1 MKPDEPAILKT
12 GPEPV
17 VPFDDP
23 GMPSTGRRTAYARH
37 LTDGNH
43 PLVARV
49 LVNRVWMHH
58 FGRGISATPADF
70 GRQGDRPSHPELLD
84 WLARRFMD
92 DGWSLKS
99 LHRLIM
105 TSAAYRQGDRPSESL
120 RRIDPENRLV
130 GGFRA
135 RRLEAETLRDSIL
148 AVSGALNLKQFGPPV
163 PVMRDPTGEIVVGQ
177 ERLNAGLPGP
187 PVPMNGEEFRRS
199 VYVQVRRSRPLT
211 LLETFDA
218 PTMEPNCAARQSS
231 TVAPQSLMLLNN
243 PLVVDQ
249 SRRFAR
255 RVRDAR
261 SGDVKTQ
268 IVEAWRLALSRP
280 PTNAELAE
288 TVAFLGDRAAYF
300 QALPKP
306 AAPPPQAA
314 RPARRNALASASDV
328 DPPSVT
334 LEEPEFEA
342 LALLCQTLLSS
353 NEVLYVD

>member
-1 MKPDEPAILKT
+1 VKHDEPAILKT
-12 GPEPV
+12 GSEPV

-23 GMPSTGRRTAYARH
+23 ALPSSGRRTAYSRH
-37 LTDGNH
+37 LTDGKH

-105 TSAAYRQGDRPSESL
+105 ASAAYRQGDRPSEAL
-120 RRIDPENRLV
+120 RRIDPENRLL

-148 AVSGALNLKQFGPPV
+148 AVSGKLNPKQFGPPV

-187 PVPMNGEEFRRS
+187 PVPLGGEEFRRS
-199 VYVQVRRSRPLT
+199 IYIQVRRSRPLT

-218 PTMEPNCAARQSS
+218 PMMEPNCAARESS

-243 PLVVDQ
+243 PFVVEQ
-249 SRRFAR
+249 SRQFAE
-255 RVRDAR
+255 RVRVGR
-261 SGDVKTQ
+261 SGDAPAQVA
-268 IVEAWRLALSRP
+268 EAWRLALARP
-280 PTNAELAE
+280 PSAEESAE
-288 TVAFLGDRAAYF
+288 AVAFLSERSDYF
-300 QALPKP
+300 RALPKP
-306 AAPPPQAA
+306 AVAPPPAQ
-314 RPARRNALASASDV
+314 RPARRNAIAAPSEV
-328 DPPSVT
+328 DPPSVV
-334 LEEPEFEA
+334 LKDPEIES

-353 NEVLYVD
+353 NEFLYVD